1 MHCLGTGPRDP
12 PPLLVS
18 LSLTGIG
25 DIMVLSATRP
35 QDPTRQMDLLQ
46 IAILALVQG
55 LTEFLPIS
63 SSGHLILAPY
73 LFGFPDQGLELDVAV
88 HFGTLIAVMGY
99 FRHDI
104 VAIVRGWFR
113 ALPPSAPA
121 NPESRLGWAI
131 IVGVLPVVVVGL
143 LVKDIVET
151 SLRAPWII
159 GATTILFGLLLGWA
173 DWRSRRERGIGRLTL
188 GDALFIGLA
197 QVLALIPGTSRSGIT
212 MTAGLMLGLTRE
224 AAARFSFL
232 LSIPTI
238 LGSSLLIG
246 KDLLEATTPVDWTAI
261 GTAVVLAAITAWAC
275 IHYFLEYIERMGMQP
290 FVIYRLLLGAAIF
303 YLI

>member
-1 MHCLGTGPRDP
+1 ME
-12 PPLLVS
+12 
-18 LSLTGIG
+18 LS
-25 DIMVLSATRP
+25 
-35 QDPTRQMDLLQ
+35 Q

-63 SSGHLILAPY
+63 SSGHLILAPH
-73 LFGFPDQGLELDVAV
+73 LFGFADQGLELDVAV
-88 HFGTLIAVMGY
+88 HFGTLIAVVVY

-104 VAIVRGWFR
+104 INITRGWFG
-113 ALPPSAPA
+113 ALPPKAPA

-151 SLRAPWII
+151 QLREPWII
-159 GATTILFGLLLGWA
+159 GTTTILFGLLLGWA
-173 DWRSRRERGIGRLTL
+173 DWRSRRQRDISRLTL
-188 GDALFIGLA
+188 SDAVFVGLA

-238 LGSSLLIG
+238 LGSSILIG
-246 KDLLEATTPVDWTAI
+246 KDLVEAGAGVDWNAI
-261 GTAVVLAAITAWAC
+261 GVSVVLAAITAWLC
-275 IHYFLEYIERMGMQP
+275 IHYFMAYIERMGMQP
-290 FVIYRLLLGAAIF
+290 FVIYRLLLGAVIF
-303 YLI
+303 YLIW